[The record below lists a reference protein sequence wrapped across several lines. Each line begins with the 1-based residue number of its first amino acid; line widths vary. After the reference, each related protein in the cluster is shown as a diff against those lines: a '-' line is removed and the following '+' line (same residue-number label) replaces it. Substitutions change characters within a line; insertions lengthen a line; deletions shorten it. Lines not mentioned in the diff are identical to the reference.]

1 VKLRKS
7 YAKKKKKE
15 YEEEMKQYH
24 PYEDELQRCTQLIS
38 YLETTLVKHNEH
50 TTKQEAAIKE
60 SVKVPEDVKLIGKRS
75 KEEEAYFI
83 GGKKSKSS
91 TPSSAA
97 KQKQP
102 ATETKAPTSTA
113 ITHTVNVFTE
123 FQLVGIDPPLSYADI
138 PKTVEELK
146 KKKDYYQTAPP
157 REKQE
162 RAEEAQSDKP
172 RNDTDKGHEANP
184 DKGREANP
192 NSTVDFP
199 VFLKQNGEPVAAPA
213 VKVEW
218 GAGKFKKPTP
228 IAAPFITSNPT
239 PKESTP
245 NSPSPVATTST
256 STTSAA
262 ASPTSAKKAKVSEKA
277 SNPTSTIAS
286 ASTSNPTPIT
296 TTTTTTTSSDAATAS
311 SSEKKPREKTERKN
325 KSRDKTSE
333 NKGEKQDEK

>member
-1 VKLRKS
+1 
-7 YAKKKKKE
+7 
-15 YEEEMKQYH
+15 MKQYH
-24 PYEDELQRCTQLIS
+24 PYEEELQRCTQLIS

-83 GGKKSKSS
+83 GGKKSKNSNPA
-91 TPSSAA
+91 TSSAA

-102 ATETKAPTSTA
+102 ATTETKAPTSTA

-123 FQLVGIDPPLSYADI
+123 FQHVGIDPPLSYADI

-157 REKQE
+157 REKPE
-162 RAEEAQSDKP
+162 REEAHSDKP
-172 RNDTDKGHEANP
+172 RHDT

-311 SSEKKPREKTERKN
+311 SSEKKTERKD
-325 KSRDKTSE
+325 RT
-333 NKGEKQDEK
+333 EK